1 MSTSVK
7 KTNTLSWGPV
17 FWHILHYISIGNLKK
32 IKNKDIDNYYLFYKL
47 ICNFIPCRLCQE
59 HYKDLVY
66 IYDLDLAEYN
76 RKNLIKFVWN
86 IHNRVNES
94 LTKKCNISNSQNI
107 SMNKELDLNK
117 ACKFFD
123 IIFNNVDNICY
134 NKLNN
139 INLLIHTLSKI
150 LPKSRLNLNNFKYSI
165 KNVYSGNE
173 LKELYI
179 KNKESI
185 FNF

>member
-1 MSTSVK
+1 
-7 KTNTLSWGPV
+7 
-17 FWHILHYISIGNLKK
+17 
-32 IKNKDIDNYYLFYKL
+32 
-47 ICNFIPCRLCQE
+47 
-59 HYKDLVY
+59 
-66 IYDLDLAEYN
+66 
-76 RKNLIKFVWN
+76 
-86 IHNRVNES
+86 
-94 LTKKCNISNSQNI
+94 
-107 SMNKELDLNK
+107 MNKELDLNK